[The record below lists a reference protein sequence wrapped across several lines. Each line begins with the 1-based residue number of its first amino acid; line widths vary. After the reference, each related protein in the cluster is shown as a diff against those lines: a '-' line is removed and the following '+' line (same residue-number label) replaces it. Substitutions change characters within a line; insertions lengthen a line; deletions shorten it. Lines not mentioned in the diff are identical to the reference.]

1 VKASAWRY
9 GGLAAALVAGA
20 ALLILPGHD
29 SPAPAPTGPVRLA
42 QAWSGAQV
50 GDVPAALSDGPAYSP
65 ALFLDPR
72 TSIGTAPSPEGTHQR
87 LLRRAA
93 DGSVSELRRLSLD
106 GSPQFGGFVSDGE
119 TLAWAESTANA
130 DGHSRTEMWVADLA
144 GDGPPRRL
152 TADTGD
158 VIFFVSE
165 YDMVIESGRLL
176 WMAVSPDSAEAT
188 ELRSVPLT
196 GGEVTVRTEAGQW
209 ALSRWPWLVSA
220 GSGETGPVRVRDVV
234 QRRTTEV
241 DTSATELA
249 TCSPTWCRV
258 QVIASDGP
266 TRIDLMRPDGADRHR
281 IAGGAASAALIDVA
295 VLDRFEVLGQTGTQG
310 PESSNQQ
317 LFLYDVRDRRTVLV
331 AEGVGMVQYRAGFLW
346 WSTGLDTETVWHAL
360 DLRTLA

>member
-1 VKASAWRY
+1 VKRSVWQVGA
-9 GGLAAALVAGA
+9 LAAALVAGG
-20 ALLILPGHD
+20 ALLLLPGHD
-29 SPAPAPTGPVRLA
+29 TPPPVQTGPARLA
-42 QAWSGAQV
+42 QAWPEARV
-50 GDVPAALSDGPAYSP
+50 GDLPAALPDGPAYSP

-87 LLRRAA
+87 LLRREA
-93 DGSVSELRRLSLD
+93 DGSLKELRRLRID
-106 GSPQFGGFVSDGE
+106 DTPQFGGFVSDGE

-130 DGHSRTEMWVADLA
+130 DGHSKTEMWAADLT
-144 GDGPPRRL
+144 GDRPPRRL

-176 WMAVSPDSAEAT
+176 WMAVSPDSAETT

-196 GGEVTVRTEAGQW
+196 GGEVTVQAEQGQW

-220 GSGETGPVRVRDVV
+220 GSGESGPVRVRDVV

-241 DTSATELA
+241 DTSASELV
-249 TCSPTWCRV
+249 TCSPAWCRV
-258 QVIASDGP
+258 QVIAGDGP

-281 IAGGAASAALIDVA
+281 IAGAAASAALIDVA

-317 LFLYDVRDRRTVLV
+317 LFLYDIRERGTVLV

-346 WSTGLDTETVWHAL
+346 WSTGLDTEVVWHAL